1 MTKNN
6 TKTGASK
13 SVNISLEFF
22 PPASS
27 KMEGVLWH
35 SLGELIQLNPL
46 FVSVTYGAGGST
58 RERTHN
64 TITRILS
71 ETDLKP
77 AAHLTCVGATKEEVD
92 EVIRAY
98 KDAGVRHIVALRGD
112 PPEGLGAAYTPYEGG
127 YENAADLVRGIRH
140 IDDFEVSVSA
150 YPEKHPESKN
160 LSEDLDM
167 LKSKLD
173 AGASRAITQFFF
185 SNEHYYRYLEAA
197 HKAGIFIPIVPGIVP
212 IGNFARIR
220 DFAGKCGTSIPD
232 GLCKRFSKVE
242 GDRLA
247 ARALAVECAAEQIDD
262 LKAQGVQDFH
272 FYTMN
277 RSGLI
282 NDICKSIGI
291 VGGGS

>member
-1 MTKNN
+1 MTLNN
-6 TKTGASK
+6 TQKIAPKG
-13 SVNISLEFF
+13 VNISLEFF

-35 SLGELIQLNPL
+35 SLAELTKLDPH

-71 ETDLKP
+71 KTELKP
-77 AAHLTCVGATKEEVD
+77 AAHLTCVGATKDEVD

-98 KDAGVRHIVALRGD
+98 KQAGVTHIVALRGD
-112 PPEGLGAAYTPYEGG
+112 PPEGLGTAYKPFENG
-127 YENAADLVRGIRH
+127 YENAADLVRGIRG

-160 LSEDLDM
+160 LEEDLDM
-167 LKSKLD
+167 LKSKVD

-185 SNEHYYRYLEAA
+185 SNEHFFRYLDAA
-197 HKAGIFIPIVPGIVP
+197 HKAGISIPIVPGIVP
-212 IGNFARIR
+212 IGNFARIC
-220 DFAGKCGTSIPD
+220 DFAGKCGTSIPEE
-232 GLCKRFSKVE
+232 LRTRFSNVE
-242 GDRLA
+242 GDKEG
-247 ARALAVECAAEQIDD
+247 ARALAVEFAAEQIDD
-262 LKAQGVQDFH
+262 LTAQGVQDIH

-282 NDICKSIGI
+282 NDICKS
-291 VGGGS
+291 VGVDGERS

>member
-1 MTKNN
+1 MTQNN
-6 TKTGASK
+6 QQKDASK
-13 SVNISLEFF
+13 GVNISLEFF

-27 KMEGVLWH
+27 KMENVLWR
-35 SLGELIQLNPL
+35 SLGELTELNPL

-71 ETDLKP
+71 DTDLKP
-77 AAHLTCVGATKEEVD
+77 AAHLTCVGATKDEVNV
-92 EVIRAY
+92 VIRAY
-98 KDAGVRHIVALRGD
+98 KDAGVKHIVALRGD
-112 PPEGLGAAYTPYEGG
+112 PPEGLGAAYAPYKDG
-127 YENAADLVRGIRH
+127 YENAADLVRGIRN

-185 SNEHYYRYLEAA
+185 SNEHYYRYLDAA

-212 IGNFARIR
+212 IGNFARIS

-232 GLCKRFSKVE
+232 SVCARFSKVE
-242 GDRLA
+242 GDKDA
-247 ARALAVECAAEQIDD
+247 ARALAVEFAVEQIDD
-262 LKAQGVQDFH
+262 LKAQGVNDFH

-282 NDICKSIGI
+282 NDICKSTGFDWDN
-291 VGGGS
+291 S